1 MTSDLDAWENQKS
14 VRIPYN
20 TMFGVKFKG
29 LDAWGFFEVRL
40 FEKRQG
46 DPDFWVCGFH
56 DKVEV
61 QGIRGRISRI
71 HATGAPPWFDAKVQ
85 VTGTHLG
92 YEWCHVYVN
101 KEGLSRQVGLE
112 VYHDRA
118 TLTLNEYVHGKGN
131 RLFEATYALDG
142 VPENLDPQV
151 LRRVRERL

>member
-1 MTSDLDAWENQKS
+1 MTDDLEAWENQKS

-29 LDAWGFFEVRL
+29 GDPWGLFEIRL

-56 DKVEV
+56 DKVEI
-61 QGIRGRISRI
+61 QGVSGRISRI
-71 HATGAPPWFDAKVQ
+71 EVAGAPPWFDAKVQ
-85 VTGTHLG
+85 VTESNLG
-92 YEWCHVYVN
+92 YKWCHVYMN
-101 KEGLSRQVGLE
+101 KVGLSRQVGLE
-112 VYHDRA
+112 LYHDHA
-118 TLTLNEYVHGKGN
+118 TLTLNEYIRDQNK
-131 RLFEATYALDG
+131 RLFEATYSLEG